1 MTTSTESEFKEME
14 SIDFSAK
21 GENIT
26 IVERLIDELCEKNN
40 IREEHYGNILI
51 ALTEAVNNAIYH
63 GNKQDPES
71 TVKLYYETDADT
83 FYFKVEDEGP
93 GFDYENIPDPTSPE
107 NLEKPNGRG
116 VFLMRHLSDEMEF
129 SEDGR
134 VVEMTFKNLSKAIE
148 LSA

>member
-1 MTTSTESEFKEME
+1 MTPIESKKME
-14 SIDFSAK
+14 NINFSSK

-26 IVERLIDELCEKNN
+26 IVERLIDQLCEQYK

-63 GNKQDPES
+63 GNKQDPDKS
-71 TVKLYYETDADT
+71 VNVHYQADKDTLY
-83 FYFKVEDEGP
+83 FRIEDEGP
-93 GFDYENIPDPTSPE
+93 GFDFENIPDPTSPE

-116 VFLMRHLSDEMEF
+116 VFLMSHLSDEMKF

-134 VVEMTFKNLSKAIE
+134 IVELRFLNLSKPIE
-148 LSA
+148 VSA